1 MRVAV
6 VQAGTVPF
14 DLESTLEKLDF
25 YCAQVAGQGAQLVV
39 FPEAFLGGYP
49 KGEDFGVVVGQRSEE
64 GRQRFARYFAAAL
77 TDTAAVGAIAERHG
91 LWLLS
96 GAVEHAADEGTLYCS
111 VLFFSPSGELVAKHR
126 KVMPT
131 AAERLIWGQGD
142 RVPPVIETPLGR
154 LGAAICWENYMP
166 QLRLGMYR
174 QNVQIYCAPTVDSR
188 ETWVASMRHIAL
200 EGRCY
205 VLSACQ
211 YQVDGDWGPIAG
223 NTLIVDP
230 LGEVLAGPLRDA
242 EGVLYAELRLER
254 TVEAKFDLDV
264 TGHYSRPDLFG
275 G

>member
-1 MRVAV
+1 MKVAV

-14 DLESTLEKLDF
+14 DLESSLEKVDF
-25 YCAQVAGQGAQLVV
+25 YCAEVARQGAQMVV

-64 GRQRFARYFAAAL
+64 GRARFARYFAGAL
-77 TDTAAVGAIAERHG
+77 SDTAALSEIVARHG
-91 LWLLS
+91 LWLVT
-96 GAVEHAADEGTLYCS
+96 GAVERLASEATLYCS
-111 VLFFSPSGELVAKHR
+111 VLFFNPAGDLLAKHR

-131 AAERLIWGQGD
+131 AAERLIWGQGAAG
-142 RVPPVIETPLGR
+142 PPVLDTPVGR

-166 QLRLGMYR
+166 QLRLGLYE
-174 QNVQIYCAPTVDSR
+174 QNVQIYCAPTVDTR
-188 ETWVASMRHIAL
+188 ETWVASMRHIAC

-223 NTLIVDP
+223 NSLIVDP
-230 LGEVLAGPLRDA
+230 LGEVLAGPLRGE

-254 TVEAKFDLDV
+254 TVEGKFDLDV
-264 TGHYSRPDLFG
+264 AGHYARPDLFG
-275 G
+275 R